1 MTIELPGALAPAVAE
16 GADNAEAATGQWLET
31 AIAITFAMAA
41 VISASFVAV
50 VTSLT

>member
-16 GADNAEAATGQWLET
+16 GADDTESTAGQWLET
-31 AIAITFAMAA
+31 AIAVSFAAAA
-41 VISASFVAV
+41 VISASLIAV